1 MKDYLKKLI
10 KKENLDSSEAKQA
23 IEFILSDQASPVQIG
38 AFLALLAAKGETID
52 EVTAI
57 ARVLQNHMIKIDGL
71 ENALDIVGT
80 GGDGYDTINVST
92 LACFVCAYLGVPIG
106 KHGTRALSSKCGSFD
121 LLDVLGVPIKQNPQE
136 VAMHFKKNGIVF
148 LFAPYF
154 HPALKKL
161 HPIRKELGI
170 RTIFNFI
177 GPLLNP
183 GNVFYQVVG
192 VSSPIMAPQI
202 GETLMHLGRKR
213 ALVIH
218 SQDGLDEVSVSA
230 STDVYDYAPGRSM
243 QHYII
248 EPKTYFPIK
257 TIHGG
262 SPEENA
268 KRFKDILSGKG
279 SDGENE
285 FVALNAALGLYAFG
299 KVSDIETGRTQ
310 ALKALKSGKVI
321 GILNKI
327 TANKLDAILSAKKQ
341 ELELLKKIVPL
352 KELRQKVKITPRI
365 IRDFKKALEN
375 NPKDNY
381 KIKLIAEIKKASPS
395 LGDINIKVDIKEQAK
410 LYESSGANAI
420 SVLTD
425 SHFKGEIDFIEQIK
439 KVTSVPILRK
449 DFIFD
454 SYQIYESYLAGADAL
469 LLIATILDEK
479 MLCELVNLTHKL
491 GMECLIE
498 THTKEDINKALKTKA
513 KIIGINARNLKTFEV
528 SLDNIINLARQI
540 PKDRFVV
547 AESGIETGAD
557 VTALVKTGVRG
568 ILVGTALMK
577 ASDVGTKIKELS
589 VNI

>member
-57 ARVLQNHMIKIDGL
+57 ARVLQNQMIKIDGL